1 MWQSVEHMDD
11 IVTEIVTFVHNA
23 AEGDGLSWVAAWKRM
38 WRCANMSKSF
48 YNAVHVRAKHHVHFM
63 YDCLAS
69 FTRLPPLSLDIP
81 LDQMLRRAI
90 TQRRLRP
97 SRALRNEMPRFAK
110 LPRQRKVLGISK
122 RTPRRIRSCA
132 SLRIPTCCAWSSSCH

>member
-1 MWQSVEHMDD
+1 MDD

-69 FTRLPPLSLDIP
+69 FTRQLPPLSLDIP
-81 LDQMLRRAI
+81 LDEMLKRAMLA
-90 TQRRLRP
+90 TRDWSDAELFAAYARLLKQP
-97 SRALRNEMPRFAK
+97 VDDMQTF
-110 LPRQRKVLGISK
+110 
-122 RTPRRIRSCA
+122 
-132 SLRIPTCCAWSSSCH
+132 